1 MAATIG
7 GGSERGRQ
15 GHSEAGLGY
24 GGGGDKKWLKL
35 KYLGGGY
42 LASRWNKLQSFV
54 SQV

>member
-24 GGGGDKKWLKL
+24 GGGGDKKMVKIEVF
-35 KYLGGGY
+35 GRRIPG
-42 LASRWNKLQSFV
+42 LQME
-54 SQV
+54 